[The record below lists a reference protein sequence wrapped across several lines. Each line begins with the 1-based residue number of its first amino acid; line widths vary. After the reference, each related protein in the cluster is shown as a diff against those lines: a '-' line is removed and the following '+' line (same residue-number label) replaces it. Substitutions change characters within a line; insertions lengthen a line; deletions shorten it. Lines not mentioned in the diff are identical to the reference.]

1 MPRLFQL
8 WLLVISVGSCV
19 QSTVCSHFYSS
30 LFFLSFFFLWALSFW
45 HYTMCLFSDISFT
58 FFPYFGHAVS
68 QNRADTIHHWKDSS
82 MNGYAWHWAM
92 SADSRRRRRRK
103 NIKSKCN
110 NSRSNTVWN
119 ASAWDKQFLKL
130 LLHHGIIQYVL
141 SDLTSLRLPRL
152 RCLIGSTKN
161 TFICA
166 FIHLIKKENY

>member
-19 QSTVCSHFYSS
+19 QLTVCSHFYSS
-30 LFFLSFFFLWALSFW
+30 LFFLSFFEHLASGTTRCASSQISHLLSS
-45 HYTMCLFSDISFT
+45 HTFSLGMQLPRTQQI
-58 FFPYFGHAVS
+58 PYIIEKIPQWMDMLGIEQWQQTAEEEEE
-68 QNRADTIHHWKDSS
+68 K
-82 MNGYAWHWAM
+82 
-92 SADSRRRRRRK
+92 K

-110 NSRSNTVWN
+110 SSRSNTVWN
-119 ASAWDKQFLKL
+119 ASAWDQQFLKL